1 MIEVTHPPTQGLL
14 VLERKRQ
21 NALGKVRS
29 NANLFLLHEFDHAR
43 YKVLRTNENFFVF
56 FSLFI

>member
-21 NALGKVRS
+21 NALGTRLEVTRTFFAAQIRPRKV
-29 NANLFLLHEFDHAR
+29 
-43 YKVLRTNENFFVF
+43 
-56 FSLFI
+56 